1 MRHAC
6 LLLVTFLVL
15 PLAAGLLPAGGLP
28 EPGGAELSEPIHTF
42 SIVAHDP
49 ERKEWGVGVAS
60 RVLAVGS
67 IVPSARANV
76 GAVATQAST
85 NASWGPKGLE
95 LLAQGKSAAEVVKI
109 LTEADKRA
117 AVRQLGVIDAKGTAA
132 AFTGEQ
138 CGKYAGHKTGKHYAC
153 QGNLL
158 AGEAVVTDMAKA
170 FEHSKGPLAWRIMAA
185 MEAAEKAGGDKR
197 GKQSAAILVVR
208 PGSGRGGFGDRW
220 IDLRVDDH
228 KEPIVELA
236 RILSL
241 RLRRPKAEPKEGDKP
256 GSSFHGPD

>member
-1 MRHAC
+1 MRRAC
-6 LLLVTFLVL
+6 LVLLAFLGL
-15 PLAAGLLPAGGLP
+15 PLAAGLLPAGGPPEPGAGELP
-28 EPGGAELSEPIHTF
+28 EPVHTF

-67 IVPSARANV
+67 VVSNARANV

-85 NASWGPKGLE
+85 NISWGPKGLE
-95 LLAQGKSAAEVVKI
+95 LLADGKSAAEVVKT
-109 LTEADKRA
+109 LTEADKLSA
-117 AVRQLGVIDAKGTAA
+117 IRQLGVVDAKGTAA
-132 AFTGEQ
+132 AFTGER

-158 AGEAVVTDMAKA
+158 AGEAVVTDMARA
-170 FEHSKGPLAWRIMAA
+170 FEEAKGPLAWRIMAA

-208 PGSGRGGFGDRW
+208 EGAGRH

-228 KEPIVELA
+228 KEPIPELA
-236 RILSL
+236 RILNL
-241 RLRRPKAEPKEGDKP
+241 RLRRPKAEPKKDDKP
-256 GSSFHGPD
+256 GS